1 MCIICRQMVGL
12 KGPIGCLEKMLR
24 AFFAPDHE
32 VWDEHPACAEFAIN
46 KYWQESVKNTPFF

>member
-1 MCIICRQMVGL
+1 MYHLQTDGRTERTNRM
-12 KGPIGCLEKMLR
+12 LEKMLR